1 MAGIGFSLKKLFA
14 RKGLFGL
21 CQAYGYAGLICAG
34 PMILGILLLLGV
46 SAAAGLAGM
55 ARHDGELLNSMI
67 TYCLLVALTMTSVFN
82 MVNTRY
88 VSDMIYQGK
97 LERVMPSFHGCLLVM
112 LPMGCV
118 LWGVFLHF
126 SGVAMLYRVMC
137 MWFAATLM
145 VVWMQMNYLNALK
158 D

>member
-55 ARHDGELLNSMI
+55 ARHDAELLNSMI
-67 TYCLLVALTMTSVFN
+67 TYCLLMALTMTSIFN

-112 LPMGCV
+112 LPLG
-118 LWGVFLHF
+118 
-126 SGVAMLYRVMC
+126 
-137 MWFAATLM
+137 
-145 VVWMQMNYLNALK
+145 
-158 D
+158 